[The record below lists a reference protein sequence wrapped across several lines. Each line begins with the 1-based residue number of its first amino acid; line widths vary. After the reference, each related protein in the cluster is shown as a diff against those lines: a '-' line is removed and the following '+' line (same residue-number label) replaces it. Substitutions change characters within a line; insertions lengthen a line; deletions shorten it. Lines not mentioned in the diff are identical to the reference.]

1 MSNFFMP
8 SVLEGFHL
16 PPDPFST
23 FPHLALG
30 PGRLLKGTE
39 AIGSLSL
46 WLPVGGGPWG
56 TLAGDQLQGVVESLW
71 SVWLVPSLTQEPS
84 SCQVFSPQSSLC
96 LGSALLNSSGFRVGI
111 QPPSYYHLLGR
122 PSPCSIFVKRP
133 FVAPH
138 VSMLRHLFSI
148 G

>member
-56 TLAGDQLQGVVESLW
+56 TLAGGQLQWVVEAPW

-84 SCQVFSPQSSLC
+84 SCQAFSPQSSLC
-96 LGSALLNSSGFRVGI
+96 LGSAFLNSSRFRVGI
-111 QPPSYYHLLGR
+111 QPHPVTTSWG
-122 PSPCSIFVKRP
+122 
-133 FVAPH
+133 APH
-138 VSMLRHLFSI
+138 PAPSLSRGPLLHLT
-148 G
+148 